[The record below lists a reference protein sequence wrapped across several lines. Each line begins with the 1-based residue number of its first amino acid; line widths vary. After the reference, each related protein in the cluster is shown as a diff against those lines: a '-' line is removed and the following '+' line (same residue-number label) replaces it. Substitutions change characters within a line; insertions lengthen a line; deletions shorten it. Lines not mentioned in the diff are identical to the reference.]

1 MLSVNS
7 LPQSRFHP
15 KHPART
21 LQTSLFLGA
30 LDQPY
35 RPTASDQHPG
45 KRNPEVCSAIF
56 TFLRQIAQDY
66 FSDSEVHDAVERC
79 SHTMTVLR
87 RALQLNARK
96 AFRLPHRNVSSK
108 KDEPIDIPTSLWHQ
122 RLGPVTSFFTWFHR
136 TQQKRPLT
144 VQVCTS
150 LTVYLCG
157 DLLAQEIGGEK
168 YDSTRTLRMLTIGAV
183 ASIPGYK
190 W

>member
-1 MLSVNS
+1 MQTLESYPQESPLTPPHLPTTSSVFSPS
-7 LPQSRFHP
+7 LTFFRQSAREKFPHSVVHNVVDHLP
-15 KHPART
+15 MTLLNRAFLNART
-21 LQTSLFLGA
+21 LPRTLPRTHL
-30 LDQPY
+30 
-35 RPTASDQHPG
+35 RHP
-45 KRNPEVCSAIF
+45 
-56 TFLRQIAQDY
+56 
-66 FSDSEVHDAVERC
+66 
-79 SHTMTVLR
+79 R
-87 RALQLNARK
+87 RYT
-96 AFRLPHRNVSSK
+96 PK
-108 KDEPIDIPTSLWHQ
+108 KDDPIDIPTSLWHQ

-190 W
+190 WYGQHAR